1 MFKLVLIT
9 IIIGSIGLFCE
20 SLDDQT
26 VCIYNNR
33 TETISIKDLDTVTL
47 LTAGKV
53 TCNGAKIKFGSVVPI
68 GGSLF
73 GGRLTIKDFSGAI
86 LFDLTGSEIDD
97 AFTNISDNYYRLDV
111 N

>member
-20 SLDDQT
+20 SLEDHT
-26 VCIYNNR
+26 ACIYNNR
-33 TETISIKDLDTVTL
+33 TETISIKNLGTVTL
-47 LTAGKV
+47 LAAGKA
-53 TCNGAKIKFGSVVPI
+53 TCNGTKVEFGSVVPV
-68 GGSLF
+68 GGPLF
-73 GGRLTIKDFSGAI
+73 GGRLTIKDSSGAI

-97 AFTNISDNYYRLDV
+97 AFTSVSDNYYRLDV